1 MGACISLA
9 HLSSL
14 LSCRWNR
21 AGDNFCRS
29 CAGYCVATYVLGI
42 GDRHSD
48 NVMVTKDGQ
57 LFHIDYGHFLG
68 NFKSKFGVKREFVPF
83 VLADDFTLII
93 EKHIGFQA

>member
-1 MGACISLA
+1 MLFFRF
-9 HLSSL
+9 
-14 LSCRWNR
+14 RWSR
-21 AGDNFCRS
+21 AGDNFCWS
-29 CAGYCVATYVLGI
+29 CAGYCVATYVLGV

-57 LFHIDYGHFLG
+57 LFHVDYGHFLG

-93 EKHIGFQA
+93 EKHMGFQA